1 MSANKPPFDGEWLK
15 LKGRVEYVRG
25 VTYKAAVDLHEEL
38 DRGSYILLRANN
50 IQDGRLSFDDV
61 QYVDKSK
68 VKPKQLLR
76 KGDILI
82 CASSGSKSLVGKAA
96 LVENDMPITFGAFCC
111 ALRPKTGESEYL
123 GHYFQSRQ
131 YRKAIERACS
141 GSNINNLKAASFESL
156 IVPLYSKTDMLS
168 VVGVLDAL
176 VAQKRETESQ
186 LELLDTLVKS
196 RFVEMFGD
204 AETIEAKWDVCAL
217 RDCVESLESGKS
229 PSCQNMPRKGLEP
242 GVLKLS
248 ALSSGRFLPEEN
260 KAMLPGGAIAPDKGV
275 RRGDILIAR
284 KNTPELVG
292 SCVLVRDDVEN
303 LMFPDIVFRMHPNG
317 SVEGEYLSALLSG
330 PSYSG
335 KVKSLAHGS
344 NKSMSNIPKAD
355 LAQLRIPLPSLPL
368 QQEFA
373 SFVAEVDKSRF
384 IVQQKIEK
392 LQTLYDSL
400 AQEYFG

>member
-1 MSANKPPFDGEWLK
+1 MSANKPPFDGEWVRLNQ
-15 LKGRVEYVRG
+15 LCMKGRSALRQKDLIDDGPYAVYGASGIIGSMSTFQNSARYVAVVKDGAGVGRVNLCSARTSVLGTMQALIPTEMVLPEYLLHLIRAMRLGDGFSGSTIPHIYFKDYGQRLVRYVSMADQERIVG
-25 VTYKAAVDLHEEL
+25 TL
-38 DRGSYILLRANN
+38 GSIEDQ
-50 IQDGRLSFDDV
+50 I
-61 QYVDKSK
+61 
-68 VKPKQLLR
+68 
-76 KGDILI
+76 DILHQQ
-82 CASSGSKSLVGKAA
+82 K
-96 LVENDMPITFGAFCC
+96 
-111 ALRPKTGESEYL
+111 
-123 GHYFQSRQ
+123 
-131 YRKAIERACS
+131 ER
-141 GSNINNLKAASFESL
+141 
-156 IVPLYSKTDMLS
+156 
-168 VVGVLDAL
+168 
-176 VAQKRETESQ
+176 
-186 LELLDTLVKS
+186 LDTLVKS